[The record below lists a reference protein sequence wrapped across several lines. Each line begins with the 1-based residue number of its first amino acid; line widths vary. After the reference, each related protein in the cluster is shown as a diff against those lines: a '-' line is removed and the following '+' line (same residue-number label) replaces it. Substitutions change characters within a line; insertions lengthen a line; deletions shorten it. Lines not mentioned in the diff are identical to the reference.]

1 MRESFTRSDIVAV
14 LDAAWREGQEQLRY
28 KVMTPK
34 EEQGWSV
41 AIAHLAEKFGVA
53 KAWHDYTPPAEARES
68 I

>member
-1 MRESFTRSDIVAV
+1 MSENFTRSEIVAV

-41 AIAHLAEKFGVA
+41 AIANIVGRLGVS
-53 KAWHDYTPPAEARES
+53 KEWHDYTPPAEARE